1 MREHAQKLV
10 PQGLIDQHSRVR
22 TEKLPLPETGLEG
35 ALFEL
40 LDLETDAELRQNVK
54 ESLLSLVQATSSEL
68 LNFWL
73 TMCKDLVAAGISA
86 ENLRSTLWMASDGSE
101 MGAGGGGRVLPVSDL
116 NNSIYFEYSK

>member
-1 MREHAQKLV
+1 VREHAQKLV
-10 PQGLIDQHSRVR
+10 PQGLIDLHSRHSR
-22 TEKLPLPETGLEG
+22 AEKLPLPETGLEG

-101 MGAGGGGRVLPVSDL
+101 MGIGGGRLQSAVSGL
-116 NNSIYFEYSK
+116 KRILK